1 MYNAIIGMS
10 YNSPTRSC
18 GPCGGACDQW
28 ADSAGGAETPQECS
42 TLADGQESAY
52 TTYPRARFELQA
64 PAGPRLKTQSQEQRG
79 PLRLDFIATHT
90 HRRGRDSKIGQPVE
104 EEGELS
110 SS

>member
-1 MYNAIIGMS
+1 MGGLCRNRNPGGVFH
-10 YNSPTRSC
+10 SC
-18 GPCGGACDQW
+18 QRA
-28 ADSAGGAETPQECS
+28 
-42 TLADGQESAY
+42 GQESAY
-52 TTYPRARFELQA
+52 STYPPAVLNSA

-104 EEGELS
+104 EEEELS